1 MGELLGQRLVNGK
14 LVTEEQVH
22 KAAERQKLHGG
33 RIGDNLIA
41 LGYVSL
47 EELVAFLKKKPDP
60 PKTIADTGLDL
71 SFIADLTMKHI
82 LFTGEFT
89 IKDLS
94 ESIKLPLPI
103 LDSVLETLRRDRL
116 IEVKGASG
124 YAKYTYKFTITN
136 QGKQRATELFDIC
149 RYAGPAPVQLD
160 EYKKMVECQTIKNI
174 VVNEEV
180 INKSFS
186 HIVISDDILKQLGP
200 AISSGRAIFIYGPP
214 GNGKTTIAEAIGQI
228 LPDTIYIPYSIIVTG
243 QIINIY
249 DPVNHIS
256 VEDEAD
262 NHSDK
267 RWLLVKRPVVMVG
280 GELTIRMLDLDF
292 NPISKFY
299 EAPLQMKSNNGLF
312 VVDDFGRQL
321 VAPHILLN
329 RWFIPL
335 ERNID
340 FMVLHTGMKFDI
352 PFDQLVVFST
362 NIEPKK
368 LVDEAFLRRIRYKI
382 KIDHPTE
389 DEYLNIFKKLC
400 ESNEIEFDKEVFDY
414 LLNNYYKRL
423 NVKLNACHPRDILDH
438 IIENA
443 HYYNHSPQLTKD
455 RIDAVWQSYFVDM

>member
-1 MGELLGQRLVNGK
+1 MEELLGQRLVKEK

-22 KAAERQKLHGG
+22 KAIERQKLHGG
-33 RIGDNLIA
+33 RIGDNIIA
-41 LGYVSL
+41 LGYTTL
-47 EELVAFLKKKPDP
+47 EELNAFLKKKPDP

-71 SFIADLTMKHI
+71 YFVADLTMKHI
-82 LFTGEFT
+82 LFIGEFT

-94 ESIKLPLPI
+94 ESIKLPQDI
-103 LDSVLETLRRDRL
+103 LDPILETLRRDQF
-116 IEVKGASG
+116 IEVKGTSG
-124 YAKYTYKFTITN
+124 YAKHTYKYIITDK
-136 QGKQRATELFDIC
+136 GKQRATELFDIC
-149 RYAGPAPVQLD
+149 RYAGPAPVRLD
-160 EYKKMVECQTIKNI
+160 EYKKMVKCQSIENI
-174 VVNEEV
+174 V
-180 INKSFS
+180 INKEVMNKAFS
-186 HIVISDDILKQLGP
+186 HIVISDDILKRLGP
-200 AISSGRAIFIYGPP
+200 AISSGKALFIYGPS

-228 LPDTIYIPYSIIVTG
+228 LPDTIYIPYSIIVAG

-256 VEDEAD
+256 VEHEAD

-280 GELTIRMLDLDF
+280 GELTIGMLDLDF

-312 VVDDFGRQL
+312 IVDDFGRQL

-329 RWFIPL
+329 RWIVPL
-335 ERNID
+335 ERRID
-340 FMVLHTGMKFDI
+340 FMALHTGMKFDI

-362 NIEPKK
+362 NIEPKE

-400 ESNEIEFDKEVFDY
+400 ESNEIEFDKEVYDY

-423 NVKLNACHPRDILDH
+423 NVTPNACHPRDILDH
-438 IIENA
+438 IIDEA
-443 HYYNHSPQLTKD
+443 HYSNHSPQLTKD
-455 RIDAVWQSYFVDM
+455 RIDTAWQSYFVDM

>member
-1 MGELLGQRLVNGK
+1 MGELLGQRLVKEK

-22 KAAERQKLHGG
+22 KAIERQKLHGG
-33 RIGDNLIA
+33 RIGDNIIA
-41 LGYVSL
+41 LGYTTL
-47 EELVAFLKKKPDP
+47 EELNAFLKKKPDP

-71 SFIADLTMKHI
+71 SFVADLTMKHI

-94 ESIKLPLPI
+94 ESIKLPLDI
-103 LDSVLETLRRDRL
+103 LDPILETLRRDQL
-116 IEVKGASG
+116 VEVKGTSG
-124 YAKYTYKFTITN
+124 YAKYTYKYIITD

-149 RYAGPAPVQLD
+149 RYAGPAPVRLD
-160 EYKKMVECQTIKNI
+160 EYKKMVECQTIENI
-174 VVNEEV
+174 VLNEEV
-180 INKSFS
+180 MNKAFS
-186 HIVISDDILKQLGP
+186 HIVISDDILKRLGP
-200 AISSGRAIFIYGPP
+200 AISSGKALFIYGPP

-256 VEDEAD
+256 VEHEAD

-329 RWFIPL
+329 RWMVPL
-335 ERNID
+335 ERRID
-340 FMVLHTGMKFDI
+340 FMALHTGMKFDI

-362 NIEPKK
+362 NIEPKE

-400 ESNEIEFDKEVFDY
+400 ESNEIEFDKEVYDY

-438 IIENA
+438 IIDDA
-443 HYYNHSPQLTKD
+443 HYFNRSPQLTKD
-455 RIDAVWQSYFVDM
+455 RIDTAWQSYFVDM

>member
-1 MGELLGQRLVNGK
+1 MAELLGQRLVNGK
-14 LVTEEQVH
+14 LVTEEQIH
-22 KAAERQKLHGG
+22 KAIERQKLHGG
-33 RIGDNLIA
+33 RIGDNIIA
-41 LGYVSL
+41 LGYTTL
-47 EELVAFLKKKPDP
+47 EELNAFLKKKPDP

-94 ESIKLPLPI
+94 ESIKLPLDI
-103 LDSVLETLRRDRL
+103 LDPILETLRRNRL

-124 YAKYTYKFTITN
+124 YAKYTYKYIITD

-149 RYAGPAPVQLD
+149 RYAGPAPVGLD

-174 VVNEEV
+174 AVNEEV
-180 INKSFS
+180 MNKSFS

-200 AISSGRAIFIYGPP
+200 AVSSGRALFIYGPS

-228 LPDTIYIPYSIIVTG
+228 LPDTIYIPYSIIVGG
-243 QIINIY
+243 QIINVY

-329 RWFIPL
+329 RWFVPL
-335 ERNID
+335 ERRID

-400 ESNEIEFDKEVFDY
+400 DSNEIEFDKEVYDY

-438 IIENA
+438 IIDDA
-443 HYYNHSPQLTKD
+443 HYFNHPTQLTKD
-455 RIDAVWQSYFVDM
+455 RIDTAWQSYFVDM